1 MSKKIKI
8 ILFSIIVILTIISAI
23 YMVDKW
29 VKKEILVKVSQ
40 TLKELDE
47 KAEIEFSEFTTSGLL
62 NPKSIT
68 FGKAKVIT
76 THHKLTS
83 EKITLELNADKIPTQ
98 ISLNNTVVNLKAKE
112 KEGADT
118 YITINFSGETILNYE
133 KSAAKDKVQLNLPE
147 IIEVVT
153 LTQKNIIKLNK
164 RSNFMVEYDNNSM
177 IKAVNYSDNGLLMYK
192 DELAEANL
200 FSKSDP
206 SHVIISR
213 VDHEKSYIYNIDITS
228 NSSFVLSANSD
239 ISKLSF
245 IEKSLLGFVFLGKFE
260 VNKAEENMLKTL
272 LIDDFK
278 LNLYGFTVEI
288 SGKIVQDWKNI
299 LPFGQLDIL
308 LYNYQD
314 IINAAYNSTDDA
326 VAAESYAI
334 AASDVTDN
342 FDFINNFTSNFKQK
356 DILEFIAMLNVSESE
371 NLLLKLERIAGGPF
385 IVNNFTIKK
394 LVELF
399 KEQVKQNSVAAEDS
413 ESDSSEDLD

>member
-1 MSKKIKI
+1 MSKKNKI

-47 KAEIEFSEFTTSGLL
+47 KAEIEFSEFTTAGLL

-133 KSAAKDKVQLNLPE
+133 KSAAKNKVQLNLPE

-177 IKAVNYSDNGLLMYK
+177 LKAVNYSDNGLLMYK
-192 DELAEANL
+192 DELTEANL

-213 VDHEKSYIYNIDITS
+213 VDHEKSYQYNIDITS

-288 SGKIVQDWKNI
+288 SGQIVQDWKNI

-308 LYNYQD
+308 LYNYQN
-314 IINAAYNSTDDA
+314 IINAAYNSTDDP
-326 VAAESYAI
+326 V

-413 ESDSSEDLD
+413 ELDSSEDLD